1 HIHSLLTLKKYAV
14 RHRFA
19 IVISF
24 TLVLL
29 SNSMMLIGPMILKY
43 VVDDLNQGRDQITRE
58 KILRYALL
66 ILGVALVG
74 GLFRFGQRS
83 LIGSVAR
90 RIEYELRGDF
100 FKHLQKMQKSY
111 FEQVNTGDLMS
122 RATNDLDAVHRLL
135 GFAIIYIA
143 DATVFF
149 GFALVIMLRIDVTL
163 TILALIPYPILAV
176 LVQFISKSL
185 HNNFERIQEGFSKM
199 NTKVQE
205 NLSGVRVVRA
215 YTLEQSEI
223 EEFDRQNLNF
233 VNLNRVFIGLEAI
246 FFPIFRLLPGIGA
259 IVLLWLGGLHV
270 IQGKIM
276 LGDFVAFNAYLA
288 MLIRPVIMLGFIVN
302 RFAQGTASI
311 DRINLILNQKPEIC
325 DEEGVDEKITELN
338 GEIEFRHLTF
348 AYSDSSPVLKDIN
361 FKIDAGSTVAI
372 VGATGAGK
380 TTLVGL
386 IPRIYQPERGSVFI
400 DGTDIR
406 DIPLETLRTSIGMV
420 QQESFLFSDLLKNN
434 IAYGADS
441 ATETEIE
448 VAAHNADL
456 LSQIDEF
463 PNRFDTHVGE
473 RGKTL
478 SGGQK
483 QRTAIARAIMTPP
496 KILILDDAFANVDT
510 HTEDTILD
518 RLKQVGSDCTTILIS
533 HRISTVKAADQ
544 IVVLHDGRI
553 VETGT
558 HQDLVSQNGI
568 YANIQQKQLL
578 KEEIELL

>member
-1 HIHSLLTLKKYAV
+1 
-14 RHRFA
+14 
-19 IVISF
+19 
-24 TLVLL
+24 
-29 SNSMMLIGPMILKY
+29 MMLIGPMILKY
-43 VVDDLNQGRDQITRE
+43 VVDDLNQEQDQITHE
-58 KILRYALL
+58 KILLYALL

-163 TILALIPYPILAV
+163 TMLALIPYPILAV

-311 DRINLILNQKPEIC
+311 DRINLILNQKPEIY

-361 FKIDAGSTVAI
+361 FKIDSGSTVAI

-483 QRTAIARAIMTPP
+483 QRTAIARAVMTPP

-568 YANIQQKQLL
+568 YANIHQKQLL

>member
-1 HIHSLLTLKKYAV
+1 
-14 RHRFA
+14 
-19 IVISF
+19 
-24 TLVLL
+24 
-29 SNSMMLIGPMILKY
+29 MMLIGPLILKY
-43 VVDDLNQGRDQITRE
+43 VVDDLNQGRDHITRE
-58 KILRYALL
+58 KILLYALL

-74 GLFRFGQRS
+74 GVFRFGQRS

-111 FEQVNTGDLMS
+111 FDQMDTGDLMS

-135 GFAIIYIA
+135 GFAIIFIA

-163 TILALIPYPILAV
+163 TMLALIPYPVLAV
-176 LVQFISKSL
+176 LVLFISKSL

-233 VNLNRVFIGLEAI
+233 VSLNRVFIRLEAI

-270 IQGKIM
+270 MQGKIM
-276 LGDFVAFNAYLA
+276 LGDFVAFNAYLS
-288 MLIRPVIMLGFIVN
+288 MLIRPVIMLGFVVN

-311 DRINLILNQKPEIC
+311 DRINLILNHKPEIC

-348 AYSDSSPVLKDIN
+348 AYSNSSPVLKDIN
-361 FKIDAGSTVAI
+361 LKIDSGSTVAI

-380 TTLVGL
+380 TTLVDL

-400 DGTDIR
+400 DGIDTR
-406 DIPLETLRTSIGMV
+406 DIPLKILRTSIGMV

-448 VAAHNADL
+448 VAARNADL

-463 PNRFDTHVGE
+463 PNQFDTHVGE

-478 SGGQK
+478 SGGQR

-496 KILILDDAFANVDT
+496 KILILDDAFASVDT

-518 RLKQVGSDCTTILIS
+518 CLKQLGNCTTILIS

-553 VETGT
+553 VEVGT

-568 YANIQQKQLL
+568 YANIHQKQLL
-578 KEEIELL
+578 KEEIESL

>member
-1 HIHSLLTLKKYAV
+1 
-14 RHRFA
+14 
-19 IVISF
+19 
-24 TLVLL
+24 
-29 SNSMMLIGPMILKY
+29 MLIGPMILKY
-43 VVDDLNQGRDQITRE
+43 VVDDLNQEQDQITHE
-58 KILRYALL
+58 KILLYALL

-149 GFALVIMLRIDVTL
+149 GFALVIMLRIDATL
-163 TILALIPYPILAV
+163 TMLALIPYPILAV

-215 YTLEQSEI
+215 YTLEQREI

-311 DRINLILNQKPEIC
+311 DRINLILNQKPEIY

-361 FKIDAGSTVAI
+361 FKIDSGSTVAI

-406 DIPLETLRTSIGMV
+406 DIPLKTLRTNIGMV

-441 ATETEIE
+441 ATETEIR

-463 PNRFDTHVGE
+463 PNQFDTHVGE

-496 KILILDDAFANVDT
+496 KILILDDAFSNVDT

-518 RLKQVGSDCTTILIS
+518 RLKQVGSNCTTILIS

-568 YANIQQKQLL
+568 YANTPQKQLL
-578 KEEIELL
+578 KEEIESL

>member
-1 HIHSLLTLKKYAV
+1 MKKYAV

-19 IVISF
+19 IIISV

-29 SNSMMLIGPMILKY
+29 SNGMMLIGPMILKY

-58 KILRYALL
+58 KVLLYALL

-74 GLFRFGQRS
+74 GVFRFGQRR
-83 LIGSVAR
+83 LIGGVAR

-111 FEQVNTGDLMS
+111 FDQMDTGDLMS

-135 GFAIIYIA
+135 GFAIIFIA

-163 TILALIPYPILAV
+163 TMLALIPYPILAV
-176 LVQFISKSL
+176 LVQLISKNL

-233 VNLNRVFIGLEAI
+233 VSLNQVFIRLEAI

-270 IQGKIM
+270 MQGKIM
-276 LGDFVAFNAYLA
+276 LGDFVAFNAYLS

-311 DRINLILNQKPEIC
+311 DRINLILNHKPEIC

-348 AYSDSSPVLKDIN
+348 AYSNSSPVLKDIN
-361 FKIDAGSTVAI
+361 LKIDSGSTVAI

-380 TTLVGL
+380 TTLVDL

-400 DGTDIR
+400 DGIDTR
-406 DIPLETLRTSIGMV
+406 NIPLKTLRASIGMV

-448 VAAHNADL
+448 VAARNAGL

-463 PNRFDTHVGE
+463 PNQFDTHVGE

-478 SGGQK
+478 SGGQR
-483 QRTAIARAIMTPP
+483 QRTAIARAIMSPP
-496 KILILDDAFANVDT
+496 KILILDDAFASVDT
-510 HTEDTILD
+510 HTEDTILG
-518 RLKQVGSDCTTILIS
+518 RLKQLGNCTTILIS

-553 VETGT
+553 VEVGT

-568 YANIQQKQLL
+568 YANIHQKQLL
-578 KEEIELL
+578 KEEIESL

>member
-1 HIHSLLTLKKYAV
+1 
-14 RHRFA
+14 
-19 IVISF
+19 
-24 TLVLL
+24 
-29 SNSMMLIGPMILKY
+29 MMLIGPMILKY
-43 VVDDLNQGRDQITRE
+43 MVDDLNQKRDQITRE
-58 KILRYALL
+58 KILLYALL
-66 ILGVALVG
+66 TLGVALVG

-83 LIGSVAR
+83 LIGNVAR

-100 FKHLQKMQKSY
+100 FQHLQKMQKSY
-111 FEQVNTGDLMS
+111 FDQVDTGDLMS

-149 GFALVIMLRIDVTL
+149 GFALAIMLRIDITL
-163 TILALIPYPILAV
+163 TMLALIPYPILAI

-185 HNNFERIQEGFSKM
+185 HDNFERIQEGFSKM

-311 DRINLILNQKPEIC
+311 DRINLILNQKPEIY

-361 FKIDAGSTVAI
+361 FKIDSGSTVAI

-448 VAAHNADL
+448 VAAYNADL

-568 YANIQQKQLL
+568 YANIHQKQLL

>member
-1 HIHSLLTLKKYAV
+1 
-14 RHRFA
+14 
-19 IVISF
+19 
-24 TLVLL
+24 
-29 SNSMMLIGPMILKY
+29 MLIGPMILKY

-90 RIEYELRGDF
+90 HIEYELRGDF

-111 FEQVNTGDLMS
+111 FEQVDTGDLMS

-163 TILALIPYPILAV
+163 TMLALIPYPILAV

-215 YTLEQSEI
+215 YTLERSEI

-361 FKIDAGSTVAI
+361 FKIDSGSTVAI

-420 QQESFLFSDLLKNN
+420 QQEPFLFSDLLKNN

-483 QRTAIARAIMTPP
+483 QRTAIARAVMTPP

>member
-1 HIHSLLTLKKYAV
+1 
-14 RHRFA
+14 
-19 IVISF
+19 
-24 TLVLL
+24 
-29 SNSMMLIGPMILKY
+29 MMLIGPMILKY
-43 VVDDLNQGRDQITRE
+43 VVDDLNQEQDQITHE
-58 KILRYALL
+58 KILLYALL

-111 FEQVNTGDLMS
+111 FEQVDTGDLMS

-163 TILALIPYPILAV
+163 TVLALIPYPILAV

-288 MLIRPVIMLGFIVN
+288 MLY
-302 RFAQGTASI
+302 
-311 DRINLILNQKPEIC
+311 C
-325 DEEGVDEKITELN
+325 
-338 GEIEFRHLTF
+338 
-348 AYSDSSPVLKDIN
+348 
-361 FKIDAGSTVAI
+361 
-372 VGATGAGK
+372 
-380 TTLVGL
+380 
-386 IPRIYQPERGSVFI
+386 
-400 DGTDIR
+400 
-406 DIPLETLRTSIGMV
+406 
-420 QQESFLFSDLLKNN
+420 
-434 IAYGADS
+434 
-441 ATETEIE
+441 
-448 VAAHNADL
+448 
-456 LSQIDEF
+456 
-463 PNRFDTHVGE
+463 
-473 RGKTL
+473 
-478 SGGQK
+478 
-483 QRTAIARAIMTPP
+483 
-496 KILILDDAFANVDT
+496 
-510 HTEDTILD
+510 
-518 RLKQVGSDCTTILIS
+518 
-533 HRISTVKAADQ
+533 
-544 IVVLHDGRI
+544 
-553 VETGT
+553 
-558 HQDLVSQNGI
+558 
-568 YANIQQKQLL
+568 
-578 KEEIELL
+578 

>member
-1 HIHSLLTLKKYAV
+1 
-14 RHRFA
+14 
-19 IVISF
+19 
-24 TLVLL
+24 
-29 SNSMMLIGPMILKY
+29 MMLIGPMILKY

-111 FEQVNTGDLMS
+111 FEQVDTGDLMS

-163 TILALIPYPILAV
+163 TMLALIPYPILAV

-361 FKIDAGSTVAI
+361 FKIDSGSTVAI

>member
-1 HIHSLLTLKKYAV
+1 
-14 RHRFA
+14 
-19 IVISF
+19 
-24 TLVLL
+24 
-29 SNSMMLIGPMILKY
+29 MMLIGPMILKY

-58 KILRYALL
+58 KILRYAML

-111 FEQVNTGDLMS
+111 FEQVDTGDLMS

-163 TILALIPYPILAV
+163 TMLALIPYPILAV

-420 QQESFLFSDLLKNN
+420 QQEPFLFSDLLKNN

-483 QRTAIARAIMTPP
+483 QRTAIARAVMTPP

>member
-1 HIHSLLTLKKYAV
+1 MKKYAV

-43 VVDDLNQGRDQITRE
+43 VVDDLNQEQDQITHE
-58 KILRYALL
+58 KILLYALL

-163 TILALIPYPILAV
+163 TMLALIPYPILAV

-361 FKIDAGSTVAI
+361 FKIDSGSTVAI

-483 QRTAIARAIMTPP
+483 QRTAIARAVMTPP

-510 HTEDTILD
+510 HTEDTILG

-568 YANIQQKQLL
+568 YANIHQKQLL

>member
-1 HIHSLLTLKKYAV
+1 
-14 RHRFA
+14 
-19 IVISF
+19 
-24 TLVLL
+24 
-29 SNSMMLIGPMILKY
+29 MMLIGPMILKY
-43 VVDDLNQGRDQITRE
+43 VVDDLNQEQDQITHE
-58 KILRYALL
+58 KILLYALL

-111 FEQVNTGDLMS
+111 FEQVDTGDLMS

-163 TILALIPYPILAV
+163 TMLALIPYPILAV

-568 YANIQQKQLL
+568 YANIHQKQLL

>member
-1 HIHSLLTLKKYAV
+1 
-14 RHRFA
+14 
-19 IVISF
+19 
-24 TLVLL
+24 
-29 SNSMMLIGPMILKY
+29 MLIGPMILKY
-43 VVDDLNQGRDQITRE
+43 VVDDLNQEQDQITHE
-58 KILRYALL
+58 KILLYALS

-149 GFALVIMLRIDVTL
+149 GFALVIMLRIDATL
-163 TILALIPYPILAV
+163 TMLALIPYPILAV

-311 DRINLILNQKPEIC
+311 DRINLILNQKPEIY

-361 FKIDAGSTVAI
+361 FKIDSGSTVAI

-448 VAAHNADL
+448 VAAYNADL

-568 YANIQQKQLL
+568 YANIHQKQLL

>member
-1 HIHSLLTLKKYAV
+1 
-14 RHRFA
+14 
-19 IVISF
+19 
-24 TLVLL
+24 
-29 SNSMMLIGPMILKY
+29 MMLIGPMILKY
-43 VVDDLNQGRDQITRE
+43 VVDDLNQEQDQITHE
-58 KILRYALL
+58 KILLYALL

-163 TILALIPYPILAV
+163 TMLALIPYPILAV

-270 IQGKIM
+270 IQGKSM
-276 LGDFVAFNAYLA
+276 LGDFVAVNAYLA
-288 MLIRPVIMLGFIVN
+288 LLIRPVIMLGFIVN
-302 RFAQGTASI
+302 RFAQGTASN

-361 FKIDAGSTVAI
+361 FKIDSGSTVAI

-448 VAAHNADL
+448 VAAYNADL

-483 QRTAIARAIMTPP
+483 QRTAIARAVMTPP

-568 YANIQQKQLL
+568 YANIHQKQLL

>member
-1 HIHSLLTLKKYAV
+1 M
-14 RHRFA
+14 A
-19 IVISF
+19 IGISF

-43 VVDDLNQGRDQITRE
+43 MVDDLNQKRDQITRE
-58 KILRYALL
+58 KILLYALL
-66 ILGVALVG
+66 TLGVALVG

-83 LIGSVAR
+83 LIGNVAR

-100 FKHLQKMQKSY
+100 FQHLQKMQKSY
-111 FEQVNTGDLMS
+111 FDQVDTGDLMS

-149 GFALVIMLRIDVTL
+149 GFALAIMLRIDITL
-163 TILALIPYPILAV
+163 TMLALIPYPILAI

-185 HNNFERIQEGFSKM
+185 HDNFERIQEGFSKM

-215 YTLEQSEI
+215 YTREQSEI

-246 FFPIFRLLPGIGA
+246 FFPIFRLLPGLGA

-276 LGDFVAFNAYLA
+276 LGDFVAFNAYLT

-325 DEEGVDEKITELN
+325 DEEGVDEKITELD

-348 AYSDSSPVLKDIN
+348 AYFDSSPVLKDIN
-361 FKIDAGSTVAI
+361 FKIEPGSTVAI

-380 TTLVGL
+380 TTLVDL

-406 DIPLETLRTSIGMV
+406 DIPLKTLRTNISMV

-441 ATETEIE
+441 ATETEIR

-463 PNRFDTHVGE
+463 PNQFDTHVGE

-518 RLKQVGSDCTTILIS
+518 RLKQVGSNCTTILIS

-568 YANIQQKQLL
+568 YANTHQKQLL
-578 KEEIELL
+578 KEEIESL

>member
-1 HIHSLLTLKKYAV
+1 
-14 RHRFA
+14 
-19 IVISF
+19 
-24 TLVLL
+24 
-29 SNSMMLIGPMILKY
+29 MMLIGPMILKY
-43 VVDDLNQGRDQITRE
+43 VVDDLNQEQDQITHE
-58 KILRYALL
+58 KILLYALL

-163 TILALIPYPILAV
+163 TMLALIPYPILAV

-311 DRINLILNQKPEIC
+311 DRINLILNQKSEIC

-361 FKIDAGSTVAI
+361 FKIDSGSTIAI

-568 YANIQQKQLL
+568 YANIHQKQLL

>member
-1 HIHSLLTLKKYAV
+1 
-14 RHRFA
+14 
-19 IVISF
+19 
-24 TLVLL
+24 
-29 SNSMMLIGPMILKY
+29 MMLIGPMILKY
-43 VVDDLNQGRDQITRE
+43 VVDDLNQEQDQITHE
-58 KILRYALL
+58 KILLYALL

-163 TILALIPYPILAV
+163 TMLALIPYPILAV

-361 FKIDAGSTVAI
+361 FKIDSGSTVAI

-483 QRTAIARAIMTPP
+483 QRTAIARAVMTPP

-510 HTEDTILD
+510 HTEDTILG

-568 YANIQQKQLL
+568 YANIHQKQLL

>member
-1 HIHSLLTLKKYAV
+1 
-14 RHRFA
+14 
-19 IVISF
+19 
-24 TLVLL
+24 
-29 SNSMMLIGPMILKY
+29 MMLIGPMILKY

-58 KILRYALL
+58 KVLLYALL

-74 GLFRFGQRS
+74 GVFRFGQRS

-90 RIEYELRGDF
+90 RIEYGLRGDF

-111 FEQVNTGDLMS
+111 FDQMDTGDLMS

-135 GFAIIYIA
+135 GFAIIFIA

-163 TILALIPYPILAV
+163 TMLALIPYPILAV

-233 VNLNRVFIGLEAI
+233 VSLNQVFIRLEAI

-270 IQGKIM
+270 MQGKIM
-276 LGDFVAFNAYLA
+276 LGDFVAFNAYLS

-311 DRINLILNQKPEIC
+311 DRINLILNHKPEIY

-348 AYSDSSPVLKDIN
+348 AYSNSAPVLKDIN
-361 FKIDAGSTVAI
+361 LKIDSGSTLAI

-380 TTLVGL
+380 TTLVDL

-400 DGTDIR
+400 DGIDTR
-406 DIPLETLRTSIGMV
+406 DIPLKILRTSIGMV

-448 VAAHNADL
+448 VAARNADL

-463 PNRFDTHVGE
+463 PNQFDTHVGE

-478 SGGQK
+478 SGGQR

-496 KILILDDAFANVDT
+496 KILILDDAFASVDT

-518 RLKQVGSDCTTILIS
+518 CLKQLGNCTTILIS

-553 VETGT
+553 VEVGT
-558 HQDLVSQNGI
+558 HQELVSQNGI
-568 YANIQQKQLL
+568 YANIHQKQLL
-578 KEEIELL
+578 KEEIESL

>member
-1 HIHSLLTLKKYAV
+1 
-14 RHRFA
+14 
-19 IVISF
+19 
-24 TLVLL
+24 
-29 SNSMMLIGPMILKY
+29 MMLIGPMILKY

-111 FEQVNTGDLMS
+111 FEQVDTGDLMS

-163 TILALIPYPILAV
+163 TMLALIPYPILAV

-483 QRTAIARAIMTPP
+483 QRTAIARAVMTPP

-510 HTEDTILD
+510 HTEDTILG

>member
-1 HIHSLLTLKKYAV
+1 M
-14 RHRFA
+14 A
-19 IVISF
+19 IGISF

-43 VVDDLNQGRDQITRE
+43 MVDDLNQKRDQITRE
-58 KILRYALL
+58 KILLYALL
-66 ILGVALVG
+66 TLGVALVG

-83 LIGSVAR
+83 LIGNVAR

-100 FKHLQKMQKSY
+100 FQHLQKMQKSY
-111 FEQVNTGDLMS
+111 FDQVDTGDLMS

-149 GFALVIMLRIDVTL
+149 GFALAIMLRIDITL
-163 TILALIPYPILAV
+163 TMLALIPYPILAI

-185 HNNFERIQEGFSKM
+185 HDNFERIQEGFSKM

-311 DRINLILNQKPEIC
+311 DRINLILNQKPEIY

-361 FKIDAGSTVAI
+361 FKIEPGSTVAI

-380 TTLVGL
+380 TTLVDL

-406 DIPLETLRTSIGMV
+406 DIPLKTLRTNISMV

-441 ATETEIE
+441 ATETEIR

-463 PNRFDTHVGE
+463 PNQFDTHVGE

-568 YANIQQKQLL
+568 YANTHQKQLL
-578 KEEIELL
+578 KEEIESL

>member
-1 HIHSLLTLKKYAV
+1 
-14 RHRFA
+14 
-19 IVISF
+19 
-24 TLVLL
+24 
-29 SNSMMLIGPMILKY
+29 MMLIGPMILKY
-43 VVDDLNQGRDQITRE
+43 VVDDLNQEQDQITHE
-58 KILRYALL
+58 KILLYALL

-111 FEQVNTGDLMS
+111 FEQVDTGDLMS

-163 TILALIPYPILAV
+163 TMLALIPYPILAV

-311 DRINLILNQKPEIC
+311 DRINLILNQKPEIY

-361 FKIDAGSTVAI
+361 FKIDSGSTVAI

-448 VAAHNADL
+448 VAAYNADL

-483 QRTAIARAIMTPP
+483 QRTAIARAVMTPP

-568 YANIQQKQLL
+568 YANIHQKQLL

>member
-1 HIHSLLTLKKYAV
+1 
-14 RHRFA
+14 
-19 IVISF
+19 
-24 TLVLL
+24 
-29 SNSMMLIGPMILKY
+29 MMLIGPMILKY

-90 RIEYELRGDF
+90 HIEYELRGDF

-111 FEQVNTGDLMS
+111 FEQVDTGDLMS

-163 TILALIPYPILAV
+163 TMLALIPYPILAV

-338 GEIEFRHLTF
+338 GEIEFRHITF

-483 QRTAIARAIMTPP
+483 QRTAIARAVMTPP

>member
-1 HIHSLLTLKKYAV
+1 MKKYAV

-43 VVDDLNQGRDQITRE
+43 VVDDLNQEQDQITHE
-58 KILRYALL
+58 KILLYALL

-163 TILALIPYPILAV
+163 TMLALIPYPILAV

-361 FKIDAGSTVAI
+361 FKIDSGSTVAI

-568 YANIQQKQLL
+568 YANIHQKQLL

>member
-1 HIHSLLTLKKYAV
+1 
-14 RHRFA
+14 
-19 IVISF
+19 
-24 TLVLL
+24 
-29 SNSMMLIGPMILKY
+29 MMLIGPMILKY
-43 VVDDLNQGRDQITRE
+43 VVDDLNQERDQITRE
-58 KILRYALL
+58 KVLLYALL

-74 GLFRFGQRS
+74 GVFRFGQRS

-111 FEQVNTGDLMS
+111 FDQMDTGDLMS

-135 GFAIIYIA
+135 GFAIIFIA

-163 TILALIPYPILAV
+163 TMLALIPYPILAV
-176 LVQFISKSL
+176 LVQFISKNL
-185 HNNFERIQEGFSKM
+185 HDNFERIQEGFSKM

-233 VNLNRVFIGLEAI
+233 VSLNQVFIRLEAI

-270 IQGKIM
+270 MQGKIM
-276 LGDFVAFNAYLA
+276 LGDFVAFNAYLS

-311 DRINLILNQKPEIC
+311 DRINLILNHKPEIY
-325 DEEGVDEKITELN
+325 DEEGIDEKITELN
-338 GEIEFRHLTF
+338 GEIEFRHLSF
-348 AYSDSSPVLKDIN
+348 AYSNSSPVLKDIN
-361 FKIDAGSTVAI
+361 LKIDSGSTVAI

-380 TTLVGL
+380 TTLVDL

-400 DGTDIR
+400 DGIDTR
-406 DIPLETLRTSIGMV
+406 DIPLKILRTSISMV

-448 VAAHNADL
+448 VAARNADL

-463 PNRFDTHVGE
+463 PNQFDTHVGE

-478 SGGQK
+478 SGGQR

-496 KILILDDAFANVDT
+496 KILILDDAFASVDT

-518 RLKQVGSDCTTILIS
+518 RLKQLGNCTTILIS

-544 IVVLHDGRI
+544 IVVLHDGKI
-553 VETGT
+553 VEVGT
-558 HQDLVSQNGI
+558 HQELVSQNGI
-568 YANIQQKQLL
+568 YANIHQKQLL
-578 KEEIELL
+578 KEEIESL

>member
-1 HIHSLLTLKKYAV
+1 MLTLKKYAV
-14 RHRFA
+14 RHRLA

-43 VVDDLNQGRDQITRE
+43 MVDDLNQKRDQITRE
-58 KILRYALL
+58 KILLYALL
-66 ILGVALVG
+66 TLGVALVG

-83 LIGSVAR
+83 LIGNVAR

-100 FKHLQKMQKSY
+100 FQHLQKMQKSY
-111 FEQVNTGDLMS
+111 FDQVDTGDLMS

-149 GFALVIMLRIDVTL
+149 GFALAIMLRIDITL
-163 TILALIPYPILAV
+163 TMLALIPYPILAI

-185 HNNFERIQEGFSKM
+185 HDNFERIQEGFSKM

-215 YTLEQSEI
+215 YTREQSEI

-246 FFPIFRLLPGIGA
+246 FFPIFRLLPGLGA

-276 LGDFVAFNAYLA
+276 LGDFVAFNAYLT

-325 DEEGVDEKITELN
+325 DEEGVDEKITELD

-348 AYSDSSPVLKDIN
+348 AYFDSSPVLKDIN
-361 FKIDAGSTVAI
+361 FKIEPGSTVAI

-380 TTLVGL
+380 TTLVDL

-406 DIPLETLRTSIGMV
+406 DIPLKTLRTNISMV

-441 ATETEIE
+441 ATETEIR

-463 PNRFDTHVGE
+463 PNQFDTHVGE

-518 RLKQVGSDCTTILIS
+518 RLKQVGSNCTTILIS

-568 YANIQQKQLL
+568 YANTHQKQLL
-578 KEEIELL
+578 KEEIESL

>member
-1 HIHSLLTLKKYAV
+1 
-14 RHRFA
+14 
-19 IVISF
+19 
-24 TLVLL
+24 
-29 SNSMMLIGPMILKY
+29 MMLIGPMILKY
-43 VVDDLNQGRDQITRE
+43 VVDDLNQEQDQITHE
-58 KILRYALL
+58 KILLYALL

-111 FEQVNTGDLMS
+111 FEQVDTGDLMS

-163 TILALIPYPILAV
+163 TMLALIPYPILAV

-361 FKIDAGSTVAI
+361 FKIDSGSTVAI

-568 YANIQQKQLL
+568 YANIHQKQLL

>member
-1 HIHSLLTLKKYAV
+1 
-14 RHRFA
+14 
-19 IVISF
+19 
-24 TLVLL
+24 
-29 SNSMMLIGPMILKY
+29 MLIGPMILKY
-43 VVDDLNQGRDQITRE
+43 VVDDLNQEQDQITHE
-58 KILRYALL
+58 KILLYALL

-163 TILALIPYPILAV
+163 TMLALIPYPILAV

-361 FKIDAGSTVAI
+361 FKIDSGSTVAI

-448 VAAHNADL
+448 VAAYNADL

-568 YANIQQKQLL
+568 YANIHQKQLL

>member
-1 HIHSLLTLKKYAV
+1 
-14 RHRFA
+14 
-19 IVISF
+19 
-24 TLVLL
+24 
-29 SNSMMLIGPMILKY
+29 MLIGPMILKY

-163 TILALIPYPILAV
+163 TMLALIPYPILAV

-361 FKIDAGSTVAI
+361 FKIDSGSTVAI

-483 QRTAIARAIMTPP
+483 QRTAIARAVMTPP

-568 YANIQQKQLL
+568 YANIHQKQLL

>member
-1 HIHSLLTLKKYAV
+1 
-14 RHRFA
+14 
-19 IVISF
+19 
-24 TLVLL
+24 
-29 SNSMMLIGPMILKY
+29 MLIGPMILKY
-43 VVDDLNQGRDQITRE
+43 VVDDLNQEQDQITHE
-58 KILRYALL
+58 KILLYALL

-163 TILALIPYPILAV
+163 TMLALIPYPILAV

-361 FKIDAGSTVAI
+361 FKIDSGSTVAI
-372 VGATGAGK
+372 VGATGTGK

-568 YANIQQKQLL
+568 YANIHQKQLL

>member
-1 HIHSLLTLKKYAV
+1 
-14 RHRFA
+14 
-19 IVISF
+19 
-24 TLVLL
+24 
-29 SNSMMLIGPMILKY
+29 MLIGPMILKY

-111 FEQVNTGDLMS
+111 FEQVDTGDLMS

-163 TILALIPYPILAV
+163 TMLALIPYPILAV

-361 FKIDAGSTVAI
+361 FKIDSGSTVAI

>member
-1 HIHSLLTLKKYAV
+1 
-14 RHRFA
+14 
-19 IVISF
+19 
-24 TLVLL
+24 
-29 SNSMMLIGPMILKY
+29 MMLIGPMILKY
-43 VVDDLNQGRDQITRE
+43 VVDDLNQEQDQITHE
-58 KILRYALL
+58 KILLYALL

-163 TILALIPYPILAV
+163 TMLALIPYPILAV
-176 LVQFISKSL
+176 RVQFISKSL

-311 DRINLILNQKPEIC
+311 DRINLILNQKPEIY

-361 FKIDAGSTVAI
+361 FKIDSGSTIAI

-448 VAAHNADL
+448 VAAYNADL

-558 HQDLVSQNGI
+558 QQDLVSQNGI
-568 YANIQQKQLL
+568 YANIHQKQLL

>member
-1 HIHSLLTLKKYAV
+1 
-14 RHRFA
+14 
-19 IVISF
+19 
-24 TLVLL
+24 
-29 SNSMMLIGPMILKY
+29 MLIGPMILKY
-43 VVDDLNQGRDQITRE
+43 MVDDLNQKRDQITRE
-58 KILRYALL
+58 KILLYALL
-66 ILGVALVG
+66 TLGVALVG

-83 LIGSVAR
+83 LIGNVAR

-100 FKHLQKMQKSY
+100 FQHLQKMQKSY
-111 FEQVNTGDLMS
+111 FDQVDTGDLMS

-163 TILALIPYPILAV
+163 TMLALIPYPILAI

-185 HNNFERIQEGFSKM
+185 HDNFERIQEGFSKM

-215 YTLEQSEI
+215 YTREQSEI

-246 FFPIFRLLPGIGA
+246 FFPIFRLLPGLGA

-276 LGDFVAFNAYLA
+276 LGDFVAFNAYLT

-325 DEEGVDEKITELN
+325 DEEGVDEKITELD

-348 AYSDSSPVLKDIN
+348 AYFDSSPVLKDIN
-361 FKIDAGSTVAI
+361 FKIEPGSTVAI

-380 TTLVGL
+380 TTLVDL

-406 DIPLETLRTSIGMV
+406 DIPLKTLRTNISMV

-441 ATETEIE
+441 ATETEIR

-463 PNRFDTHVGE
+463 PNQFDTHVGE

-518 RLKQVGSDCTTILIS
+518 RLKQVGSNCTTILIS

-568 YANIQQKQLL
+568 YANTHQKQLL
-578 KEEIELL
+578 KEEIESL

>member
-1 HIHSLLTLKKYAV
+1 MKKYAV

-43 VVDDLNQGRDQITRE
+43 VVDDLNQEQDQITHE
-58 KILRYALL
+58 KILLYALL

-111 FEQVNTGDLMS
+111 FEQVDTGDLMS

-325 DEEGVDEKITELN
+325 DEEGVDEKITKLD

-361 FKIDAGSTVAI
+361 FKIDSGSTVAI

-568 YANIQQKQLL
+568 YANIHQKQLL

>member
-1 HIHSLLTLKKYAV
+1 
-14 RHRFA
+14 
-19 IVISF
+19 
-24 TLVLL
+24 
-29 SNSMMLIGPMILKY
+29 MMLIGPMILKY
-43 VVDDLNQGRDQITRE
+43 VVDDLNQERDQITRE
-58 KILRYALL
+58 KVLLYALL

-74 GLFRFGQRS
+74 GVFRFGQRS

-111 FEQVNTGDLMS
+111 FDQMDTGDLMS

-135 GFAIIYIA
+135 GFAIIFIA

-163 TILALIPYPILAV
+163 TMLALIPYPILAV

-233 VNLNRVFIGLEAI
+233 VSLNQVFIRLEAI

-270 IQGKIM
+270 MQGKIM
-276 LGDFVAFNAYLA
+276 LGDFVAFNAYLS

-311 DRINLILNQKPEIC
+311 DRINLILNHKPEIY
-325 DEEGVDEKITELN
+325 DEEGIDEKITELN
-338 GEIEFRHLTF
+338 GEIEFRHLSF
-348 AYSDSSPVLKDIN
+348 AYSNSSPVLKDIN
-361 FKIDAGSTVAI
+361 LKIDSGSTVAI

-380 TTLVGL
+380 TTLVDL

-400 DGTDIR
+400 DGIDTR
-406 DIPLETLRTSIGMV
+406 DIPLKILRTSISMV

-448 VAAHNADL
+448 VAARNADL

-463 PNRFDTHVGE
+463 PNQFDTHVGE

-478 SGGQK
+478 SGGQR

-496 KILILDDAFANVDT
+496 KILILDDAFASVDT
-510 HTEDTILD
+510 HTEDTILG
-518 RLKQVGSDCTTILIS
+518 RLKQLGNCTTILIS

-544 IVVLHDGRI
+544 IVVLHDGKI
-553 VETGT
+553 VEVGT
-558 HQDLVSQNGI
+558 HQELVSQNGI
-568 YANIQQKQLL
+568 YANIHQKQLL
-578 KEEIELL
+578 KEEIESL

>member
-1 HIHSLLTLKKYAV
+1 MKKYAV

-111 FEQVNTGDLMS
+111 FEQVDTGDLMS

-163 TILALIPYPILAV
+163 TMLALIPYPILAV

-361 FKIDAGSTVAI
+361 FKIDSGSTVAI

-483 QRTAIARAIMTPP
+483 QRTAIARAVMTPP

>member
-1 HIHSLLTLKKYAV
+1 
-14 RHRFA
+14 
-19 IVISF
+19 
-24 TLVLL
+24 
-29 SNSMMLIGPMILKY
+29 MMLIGPMILKY

-163 TILALIPYPILAV
+163 TMLALIPYPILAV

-361 FKIDAGSTVAI
+361 FKIDSGSTVAI

-568 YANIQQKQLL
+568 YANIHQKQLL

>member
-1 HIHSLLTLKKYAV
+1 
-14 RHRFA
+14 
-19 IVISF
+19 
-24 TLVLL
+24 
-29 SNSMMLIGPMILKY
+29 MLIGPMILKY
-43 VVDDLNQGRDQITRE
+43 VVDDLNQEQDQITHE
-58 KILRYALL
+58 KILLYALS

-163 TILALIPYPILAV
+163 TMLALIPYPILAV

-311 DRINLILNQKPEIC
+311 DRINLILNQKPEIY

-361 FKIDAGSTVAI
+361 FKIDSGSTVAI

-448 VAAHNADL
+448 VAAYNADL

-568 YANIQQKQLL
+568 YANIHQKQLL

>member
-1 HIHSLLTLKKYAV
+1 
-14 RHRFA
+14 
-19 IVISF
+19 
-24 TLVLL
+24 
-29 SNSMMLIGPMILKY
+29 MMLIGPMILKY

-58 KILRYALL
+58 KILRYAML

-111 FEQVNTGDLMS
+111 FEQVDTGDLMS

-163 TILALIPYPILAV
+163 TMLALIPYPILAV

-361 FKIDAGSTVAI
+361 FKIDSGSTVAI

-483 QRTAIARAIMTPP
+483 QRTAIARAVMTPP

>member
-1 HIHSLLTLKKYAV
+1 
-14 RHRFA
+14 
-19 IVISF
+19 
-24 TLVLL
+24 
-29 SNSMMLIGPMILKY
+29 MMLIGPMILKY

-163 TILALIPYPILAV
+163 TMLALIPYPILAV

-361 FKIDAGSTVAI
+361 FKIDSGSTVAI

>member
-1 HIHSLLTLKKYAV
+1 
-14 RHRFA
+14 
-19 IVISF
+19 
-24 TLVLL
+24 
-29 SNSMMLIGPMILKY
+29 MMLIGPMILKY
-43 VVDDLNQGRDQITRE
+43 VVDDLNQEQDQITHE
-58 KILRYALL
+58 KILLYALL

-163 TILALIPYPILAV
+163 TMLALIPYPILAV

-246 FFPIFRLLPGIGA
+246 FFPIFRLLPGMGA

-361 FKIDAGSTVAI
+361 FKIDSGSTIAI

-568 YANIQQKQLL
+568 YANIHQKQLL

>member
-1 HIHSLLTLKKYAV
+1 
-14 RHRFA
+14 
-19 IVISF
+19 
-24 TLVLL
+24 
-29 SNSMMLIGPMILKY
+29 MMLIGPMILKY
-43 VVDDLNQGRDQITRE
+43 VVDDLNQEQDQITHE
-58 KILRYALL
+58 KILLYALL

-149 GFALVIMLRIDVTL
+149 GFALVIMLRIDATL
-163 TILALIPYPILAV
+163 TMLALIPYPILAV

-311 DRINLILNQKPEIC
+311 DRINLIFNQKPEIY
-325 DEEGVDEKITELN
+325 DEEGVDENITELN

-361 FKIDAGSTVAI
+361 FKIDSGSTVAI

-448 VAAHNADL
+448 VAAYNADL

-568 YANIQQKQLL
+568 YANIHQKQLL